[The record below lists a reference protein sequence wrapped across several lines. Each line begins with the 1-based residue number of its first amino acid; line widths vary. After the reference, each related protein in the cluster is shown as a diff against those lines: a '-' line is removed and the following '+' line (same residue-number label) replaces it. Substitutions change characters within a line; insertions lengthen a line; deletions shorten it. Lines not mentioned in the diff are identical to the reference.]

1 MSEDDDVSFS
11 FSPDRPESLDD
22 TDERTDEDAGTDA
35 DTTPDADART
45 DTDLVTED
53 PTERPVD
60 DDEVEPVEV
69 LVTLAEEG
77 EIDPWD
83 IDIVAVTDAFLDELD
98 AADLRASGRA
108 LFYASVLLR
117 MKSDAMLGEPEPEP
131 EPEPWELAVEGE
143 APPPEADV
151 GFDPVDQLEA
161 EMDRRL
167 ERKSTRGSPE
177 TLDELVR
184 DLREAERGS
193 WWKESRS
200 YDTTDSPAG
209 YDRGPQTLDYHAGDD
224 FRRDAE
230 PTEADV
236 TGTTHTEDID
246 EVIADV
252 AATLAEQYD
261 RGRDE
266 VLFAE
271 IRDSG
276 GKPVMTYLALLFLSN
291 RGDARL
297 QQDDLFGDLWV
308 QDPDAVDDEGLASA
322 GVVAEDAAD
331 ADAEPDV
338 APEPVDGED

>member
-1 MSEDDDVSFS
+1 MSEDEEFSFS
-11 FSPDRPESLDD
+11 LSPDRPD
-22 TDERTDEDAGTDA
+22 TG
-35 DTTPDADART
+35 
-45 DTDLVTED
+45 D
-53 PTERPVD
+53 PGVD
-60 DDEVEPVEV
+60 DGLLSDEAAPEEPEDDGEVEPVEV
-69 LVTLAEEG
+69 LVNLAEAG

-83 IDIVAVTDAFLDELD
+83 IDIVAVTDAFLEELD

-117 MKSDAMLGEPEPEP
+117 MKSDAMLGENEPEEP
-131 EPEPWELAVEGE
+131 EPEPWEMAMEGE
-143 APPPEADV
+143 APPPGEDG
-151 GFDPVDQLEA
+151 GFDPVDQLED

-167 ERKSTRGSPE
+167 ERKSTRGTPE

-184 DLREAERGS
+184 ELRDAERGT

-200 YDTTDSPAG
+200 YDTSESPAG

-246 EVIADV
+246 VVIADV
-252 AATLAEQYD
+252 EAALDERYD

-271 IRDSG
+271 VRDAG
-276 GKPVMTYLALLFLSN
+276 GRPVMTYLGLLFLSN
-291 RGDARL
+291 RGDVRL
-297 QQDDLFGDLWV
+297 SQDDLFGDLWV
-308 QDPDAVDDEGLASA
+308 QDPDAVDADGPAGA
-322 GVVAEDAAD
+322 GVVEAEDGSANPAAD
-331 ADAEPDV
+331 SEAGPAAGD
-338 APEPVDGED
+338 EDDD